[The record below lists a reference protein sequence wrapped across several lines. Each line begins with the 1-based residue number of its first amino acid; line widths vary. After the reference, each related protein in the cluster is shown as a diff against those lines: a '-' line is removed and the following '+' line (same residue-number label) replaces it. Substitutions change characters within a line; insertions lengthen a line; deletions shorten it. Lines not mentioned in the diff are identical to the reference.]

1 MVNTQH
7 IIHLNITLLQYN
19 KVDVV
24 NCKNTITLTE
34 VSQPVQQL
42 KESTALVTYLFL
54 SSQSL
59 LQSFDITLE
68 PRRGQNT
75 FVCPVRKETERTL
88 ANHHID
94 SVTILERRFCDYI
107 KIRQV
112 HFGRK
117 FAERMLKSPSCSP
130 KQILYDG
137 YF

>member
-24 NCKNTITLTE
+24 NRKNTITLTE

-94 SVTILERRFCDYI
+94 SVTILERRFCDYKNKAGSLWK
-107 KIRQV
+107 KICRENVKITKLQS
-112 HFGRK
+112 K
-117 FAERMLKSPSCSP
+117 TN
-130 KQILYDG
+130 II
-137 YF
+137 

>member
-24 NCKNTITLTE
+24 NRKNTIT

-42 KESTALVTYLFL
+42 KESTTLVTYLFL

-94 SVTILERRFCDYI
+94 SVTILERRFCD
-107 KIRQV
+107 
-112 HFGRK
+112 
-117 FAERMLKSPSCSP
+117 
-130 KQILYDG
+130 
-137 YF
+137 